1 MSGGVILKV
10 LFTFYVPSGGV
21 ETLNKL
27 RCESLQKSGIECHV
41 LYLMPGSGSH
51 NQTNF
56 PVFITSVDAEIKAVL
71 DTHNYDAIIVT
82 SDYLLLERLRRLG
95 YGRILI
101 YESQGLGKRSDARN
115 LIIDSV
121 PFLRS
126 YCNAVLIPPTDH
138 LLELFIEICPWLHR
152 YVIPNIVDVQSFQH
166 IPGEPPCDPVIAWV
180 GRLETNKNWSEYL
193 KIAHQIRLH
202 KPDLHLWMFHD
213 PDLAADDQKEQ
224 FNRELQSLGLK
235 DRLSVFTNIPN
246 HIMPVYYSSIAGSGG
261 FLLSSS
267 ITEGFGYAVAEAI
280 CCTCPVL
287 STDSDGV
294 RSFITHNITG
304 KFYPIG
310 NLEAAVNEG
319 LELMNNIPLR
329 EAIRQQGRQH
339 MVSRF
344 GFEQYAHSFREM
356 MNSFSIF

>member
-1 MSGGVILKV
+1 MKV

-27 RCESLQKSGIECHV
+27 RCEMLQRNGIECHV
-41 LYLMPGSGSH
+41 LYLMPGSGNH
-51 NQTNF
+51 NITTF
-56 PVFITSVDAEIKAVL
+56 PVYIAHEDADIKAVL
-71 DTHNYDAIIVT
+71 DTHNFDAIIVT
-82 SDYLLLERLRRLG
+82 SDYILLGRLRRLG
-95 YGRILI
+95 FHKILI
-101 YESQGLGKRSDARN
+101 YESQGLGKRSDAQD
-115 LIIDSV
+115 LITESV
-121 PFLRS
+121 PYLRS

-166 IPGEPPCDPVIAWV
+166 IPGEPPHDPVIAWV

-193 KIAHQIRLH
+193 KIAHELRRR

-213 PDLAADDQKEQ
+213 PELAAEGQKDK
-224 FNRELQSLGLK
+224 FNEELHSLGLS

-267 ITEGFGYAVAEAI
+267 ITEGFGYAVAEAL

-304 KFYPIG
+304 KFYPLG
-310 NLEAAVNEG
+310 NVEAAVKEG
-319 LELMNNIPLR
+319 LELMDNIPLR
-329 EAIRQQGRQH
+329 EAVRAQGRQF

-344 GFEQYAHSFREM
+344 GAQQYAQSFREM
-356 MNSFSIF
+356 MNSFAIF